1 MRLARLTRSTLPV
14 SSPGER
20 AERCSARNRRRG
32 LLSRG
37 LLSRGL
43 LSRGLPSRGLP
54 SRVKLA
60 IPAARQTLS
69 ARAGDRGLADGR
81 AEQVVGATRS
91 RRSKAVH
98 SHRLDTGWQGHRA
111 SSLLPA
117 G

>member
-20 AERCSARNRRRG
+20 AERCSARNRR
-32 LLSRG
+32 RG